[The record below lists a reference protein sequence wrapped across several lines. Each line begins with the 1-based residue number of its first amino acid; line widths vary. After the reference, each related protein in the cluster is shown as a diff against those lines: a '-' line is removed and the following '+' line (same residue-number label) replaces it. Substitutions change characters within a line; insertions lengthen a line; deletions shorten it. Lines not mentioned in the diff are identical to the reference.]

1 MGTAAP
7 QRLQTTHPCNET
19 MSKEVLISML
29 RQGKTGEEI
38 ISILDAIVADTVDC
52 SPMND
57 PTLDEIEF

>member
-1 MGTAAP
+1 
-7 QRLQTTHPCNET
+7 

-38 ISILDAIVADTVDC
+38 ISILDALVADTVDC